1 MNGANIIEQHERFD
15 IVKVN
20 TNYIIRYL
28 RDIYGGK
35 VNYRSNALVITVDDE
50 RFCVKLLDRT
60 AKGNYVFHH
69 INSGNCFEDR
79 DLAHGI
85 FLAWNYKMY
94 CDYGITLE
102 EEDWYRFI
110 NDAYKY
116 IGEDNVD
123 IKFI

>member
-1 MNGANIIEQHERFD
+1 M
-15 IVKVN
+15 KVN

-35 VNYRSNALVITVDDE
+35 INYRSNALIIIVDGE
-50 RFCVKLLDRT
+50 EFCVKLLDRT
-60 AKGNYVFHH
+60 ARGNYVFRHTS
-69 INSGNCFEDR
+69 SGNCFEDK

-85 FLAWNYKMY
+85 FLAWNYTMHR
-94 CDYGITLE
+94 DYNIPLE

-116 IGEDNVD
+116 IGEDNVN
-123 IKFI
+123 IKFIRTPSL